1 MAIKTN
7 KPIVKSRVNIDVRR
21 SLINKYL
28 GQETY
33 SENILLNVIVNKY
46 SVIITHLSDKRVGQN

>member
-1 MAIKTN
+1 MAINTN
-7 KPIVKSRVNIDVRR
+7 KPIVKSRVNIDIRR

-46 SVIITHLSDKRVGQN
+46 SIIITHLSDKRVGQN

>member
-7 KPIVKSRVNIDVRR
+7 KPNVKSRVNIGVQR

-33 SENILLNVIVNKY
+33 ADSILLNVIVNKCHY
-46 SVIITHLSDKRVGQN
+46 YTFI